1 MMKEAIVKRLRR
13 KLEILLMD
21 HRRNLQLSGDL
32 RECIALTDMMERNNE

>member
-32 RECIALTDMMERNNE
+32 RECMALVEMLERNDD

>member
-1 MMKEAIVKRLRR
+1 MTKEVITKRLRR

-32 RECIALTDMMERNNE
+32 RECMALVDMLERNDE